1 MEYHEGDF
9 SFQLESV
16 IRGHHVYKSVWIPF
30 IGETLSQMPD
40 DGNEHHIY
48 AVGVVKDAAIV
59 GHAPRELS
67 RVFFSL

>member
-1 MEYHEGDF
+1 M
-9 SFQLESV
+9 
-16 IRGHHVYKSVWIPF
+16 YKSVWTPF
-30 IGETLSQMPD
+30 IGETLSLTPD

-67 RVFFSL
+67 RVFFLYKARWKHHCRGDWT